1 MKGAQVLGVQQTA
14 QKRKEERAIIS
25 DYWKT
30 HFPNATYKQIDE
42 LIKKVDM
49 AKQLV
54 DFCQEKL
61 TKTEKDIEKIIE
73 DK

>member
-1 MKGAQVLGVQQTA
+1 MTVISKDMTYEEALAKIQDIVVELE
-14 QKRKEERAIIS
+14 QKEVS
-25 DYWKT
+25 
-30 HFPNATYKQIDE
+30 IDE